1 MSLYNGLEISK
12 NLSEEIK
19 NSKDLS
25 DEIIISV
32 TDGDFINNLIPKQD
46 SLSHD
51 NNNLCTE
58 TKSVDSKKI
67 LKQKLSGEGKI
78 LDKDQDGL
86 CLNEDK
92 LQTEL
97 KSAFTAFT
105 KRSLDLPR
113 FKCISCQK
121 LVFTK
126 DVIELSKLCQPI
138 SNEIWNNLINFIN
151 EQDKT
156 MNSDFICK
164 YCLQK
169 IRSGSMPPTCLLN
182 NMYVG
187 KIPNEIFALNEYEKV
202 LIQRAKAFQVVQRLG
217 TVAKKNLPHTMRIQK
232 LKGQTFHLPLPIEE
246 TLKKICSTTDPL
258 NKHHELYI
266 VMRSIPTKSNVIW
279 EKMVSLENVF
289 RVLTWLKRNNTLYSE
304 IELPQCPQ
312 NLRECEK
319 NDNDNTPI
327 SMEQEKNDI
336 VSKEEI
342 LDDNQNVEELSNKSE
357 DRENKGLSGD
367 SITKEHSYTK
377 MSSVR
382 DKSINSSDHTYSKI
396 SLSTKDKETTDKID
410 IQESK
415 SETPQHQAMITQ
427 VLNPDSSQYAQ
438 YTIYPLHD
446 KRKNDTS
453 TNMYQMLKINEKA
466 LNNRIKTLDLQCFPD
481 LYPYGKNGQC
491 EERNVPLTAFEYIK
505 PRLKSAD
512 SRFRL
517 NQQYLFFLLNDANI
531 RQLGAGVYHTL
542 NITNAREKYT
552 AKSYLKH
559 LKDGQLE
566 ANLTTLFA
574 RLRNSEQ
581 FWKINAPHFDKLSAS
596 EVIAAD
602 PVSVSRF
609 IDNKF
614 QAVLEFIKSDS
625 QPLGPLSHYF
635 WRREYQGRGIQ
646 HFHLILWVEGAPIM
660 GINTNEEVVEFIM
673 KYVTFTAYE
682 QKKPK
687 SGKVSKACRFGF
699 PRPVSENFV
708 LRDTATSIAGRRNL
722 KSKSR
727 LYDLPRN
734 ENEVNINDYNP
745 SVLSVWEGNMDI
757 QFIGEKSTILTQY
770 ITKYATKREI
780 TKSSETINEINSTK
794 TLPQLLWK
802 IAFRSL
808 THREVGALEAADTLL
823 GISLH
828 GTDSETIIKWLDV
841 RMIRNRKLKTKA
853 EIEELE
859 HNDPESTE
867 IFCPSLIDD
876 YYPNRPKDLENLCL
890 YNFAKWS
897 DITKTEP
904 KNNLNEYY
912 EIRPGLFL
920 KKRLRG
926 YLINHFRYNIAN
938 RPEDYFYSLLL
949 LFQPWRNTDELKNG
963 FETYTESFTH
973 QQYMLQQANDYHEYN
988 EEIEKELNQETV
1000 VTAPTSIAAF
1010 NINGLTIHRVFQ
1022 LPVEHGFTPSYTQLS
1037 DNVLKAL
1044 RDQLQNTMLFI
1055 IDEISMVSNIT
1066 LIYIH
1071 LRLVEIFDVDDWFGG
1086 KHVVVFGDLLQLPPV
1101 HENPSYVTLSSQD
1114 AEKYVGSMCS
1124 VNLWTDLFSYEELRI
1139 NMRQKTDNIYGQLLS
1154 RVRVASMTN
1163 DDIKLLEQR
1172 KITIEPS
1179 LSYNEKLHEICN
1191 YIDKLPSDS
1200 VCLVPTCKQCDLINS
1215 VMTSKI
1221 FSEEIILTARDHID
1235 CNKSLI
1241 KKVSETLN
1249 KIEDN
1254 ASQSAGLAKTITI
1267 KIGAKVM
1274 LRRNIDVTLGLVNGA
1289 IGTVKSVSKS
1299 IDGSEIK
1306 AINIDFGADTEYAIE
1321 KIKVKF
1327 QLFER
1332 AFVVREQFPLCLSYA
1347 VTIHKS
1353 QGLSL
1358 KNAIIEAGNTIFN
1371 VGQIYVG
1378 LSRIAELR
1386 GLHLIN
1392 FDPHSVKAS
1401 SLAIKEYNRLRKIY
1415 RSDLPTI
1422 PIPNTRWQ
1430 KVWDMI
1436 WAVEEHSIQIEP
1448 KNAKKASLSL

>member
-1 MSLYNGLEISK
+1 
-12 NLSEEIK
+12 
-19 NSKDLS
+19 
-25 DEIIISV
+25 
-32 TDGDFINNLIPKQD
+32 
-46 SLSHD
+46 
-51 NNNLCTE
+51 
-58 TKSVDSKKI
+58 
-67 LKQKLSGEGKI
+67 
-78 LDKDQDGL
+78 
-86 CLNEDK
+86 
-92 LQTEL
+92 
-97 KSAFTAFT
+97 
-105 KRSLDLPR
+105 
-113 FKCISCQK
+113 
-121 LVFTK
+121 
-126 DVIELSKLCQPI
+126 
-138 SNEIWNNLINFIN
+138 
-151 EQDKT
+151 
-156 MNSDFICK
+156 
-164 YCLQK
+164 
-169 IRSGSMPPTCLLN
+169 
-182 NMYVG
+182 
-187 KIPNEIFALNEYEKV
+187 
-202 LIQRAKAFQVVQRLG
+202 
-217 TVAKKNLPHTMRIQK
+217 
-232 LKGQTFHLPLPIEE
+232 
-246 TLKKICSTTDPL
+246 
-258 NKHHELYI
+258 
-266 VMRSIPTKSNVIW
+266 
-279 EKMVSLENVF
+279 
-289 RVLTWLKRNNTLYSE
+289 
-304 IELPQCPQ
+304 
-312 NLRECEK
+312 
-319 NDNDNTPI
+319 
-327 SMEQEKNDI
+327 
-336 VSKEEI
+336 
-342 LDDNQNVEELSNKSE
+342 
-357 DRENKGLSGD
+357 
-367 SITKEHSYTK
+367 
-377 MSSVR
+377 
-382 DKSINSSDHTYSKI
+382 
-396 SLSTKDKETTDKID
+396 
-410 IQESK
+410 
-415 SETPQHQAMITQ
+415 
-427 VLNPDSSQYAQ
+427 
-438 YTIYPLHD
+438 
-446 KRKNDTS
+446 
-453 TNMYQMLKINEKA
+453 
-466 LNNRIKTLDLQCFPD
+466 
-481 LYPYGKNGQC
+481 
-491 EERNVPLTAFEYIK
+491 
-505 PRLKSAD
+505 
-512 SRFRL
+512 
-517 NQQYLFFLLNDANI
+517 
-531 RQLGAGVYHTL
+531 
-542 NITNAREKYT
+542 
-552 AKSYLKH
+552 
-559 LKDGQLE
+559 
-566 ANLTTLFA
+566 
-574 RLRNSEQ
+574 
-581 FWKINAPHFDKLSAS
+581 
-596 EVIAAD
+596 
-602 PVSVSRF
+602 
-609 IDNKF
+609 
-614 QAVLEFIKSDS
+614 
-625 QPLGPLSHYF
+625 
-635 WRREYQGRGIQ
+635 
-646 HFHLILWVEGAPIM
+646 
-660 GINTNEEVVEFIM
+660 
-673 KYVTFTAYE
+673 
-682 QKKPK
+682 
-687 SGKVSKACRFGF
+687 
-699 PRPVSENFV
+699 
-708 LRDTATSIAGRRNL
+708 
-722 KSKSR
+722 
-727 LYDLPRN
+727 
-734 ENEVNINDYNP
+734 
-745 SVLSVWEGNMDI
+745 MDI

-770 ITKYATKREI
+770 VTKYATKREI

-841 RMIRNRKLKTKA
+841 RMIRNRKLKTKE
-853 EIEELE
+853 EIEELI

-890 YNFAKWS
+890 YNFAKWY
-897 DITKTEP
+897 DTTKTEP

-988 EEIEKELNQETV
+988 EEFGKEVHIIAKEINDAAQKHDNNNCTLADMIKNMNADQMKVFERIKNNILFDNTKLRLYVSGEGGTGKSFLINVIKRWIREELNRETV
-1000 VTAPTSIAAF
+1000 VTAPTGIAAF
-1010 NINGLTIHRVFQ
+1010 NINGLTIHRVLQ

-1044 RDQLQNTMLFI
+1044 RDQLQNTTLFI

-1101 HENPSYVTLSSQD
+1101 HENPSYVTLSSED

-1124 VNLWTDLFSYEELRI
+1124 
-1139 NMRQKTDNIYGQLLS
+1139 LLS

-1172 KITIEPS
+1172 KITMDPS

-1221 FSEEIILTARDHID
+1221 SSEEIILTARDHLD

-1241 KKVSETLN
+1241 KKVSDTLN

-1289 IGTVKSVSKS
+1289 IGTVKSISKS
-1299 IDGSEIK
+1299 IDGSEIQ
-1306 AINIDFGADTEYAIE
+1306 AINVDFGADTEYAIE

-1371 VGQIYVG
+1371 VGQIYVA
-1378 LSRIAELR
+1378 LSRVTELR

-1392 FDPHSVKAS
+1392 FDPHFVKAS
-1401 SLAIKEYNRLRKIY
+1401 SSAIKEYNRLRKIY

-1422 PIPNTRWQ
+1422 PIPDTRWQ

-1448 KNAKKASLSL
+1448 KNAKKASLSLLDCRGIENCDNVSDGLNSIIQSIFRNKNNQLNEKKDI